1 MRGAVVVKALKE
13 QTRATFSRRTAA
25 WFALSPNTITDVLIF
40 DFFDFLITISANCMA
55 PKI

>member
-1 MRGAVVVKALKE
+1 MRGAVVDKALKE

-40 DFFDFLITISANCMA
+40 DFSDFLITISANCMA